1 MPRLTSFLRRT
12 NRWTLPAGLL
22 IGLFALTAAPAEAA
36 HHHVMIESYAY
47 SSGNLSIDQGDTVT
61 WTNHDSVQHD
71 VMVTSGPES
80 FRSPLLSKGES
91 WSHTFST
98 AGSYSYI
105 CSLHPEMRA
114 TVTAAAAPEPPTS
127 AAPTPTPTATA
138 QVVPTVPAST
148 LSAEPQAAVPSTK
161 GKRTRSPQAGPTET
175 PVPGVDPTAASADT
189 PTASLNPLL
198 LVAGASTAVVVFCLL
213 LMASRPV
220 PRPAE
225 AASVV
230 EEKGPSAHGSSSL
243 TP

>member
-12 NRWTLPAGLL
+12 SRWTLPAGLL

-61 WTNHDSVQHD
+61 WTNHDSVEHD
-71 VMVTSGPES
+71 VIVTSGPES

-98 AGSYSYI
+98 PGSYSYI
-105 CSLHPEMRA
+105 CSLHPDMRA
-114 TVTAAAAPEPPTS
+114 TVTAAAAPAPPTS
-127 AAPTPTPTATA
+127 AAPTPPPTQQAVPTA
-138 QVVPTVPAST
+138 PASSV
-148 LSAEPQAAVPSTK
+148 SAEPQAAVPSTK
-161 GKRTRSPQAGPTET
+161 GKQARSPKATTTEMPAAAVEP
-175 PVPGVDPTAASADT
+175 PVASADT

-225 AASVV
+225 SASVE
-230 EEKGPSAHGSSSL
+230 EEKDSAHGSSSL